1 MKAKCSN
8 WEYQHEMLLRQIN
21 KMKKDEIDKIKEV
34 SKVSSQKSPLLKGF
48 PQPVV

>member
-8 WEYQHEMLLRQIN
+8 WEYKHEMLLRQIN
-21 KMKKDEIDKIKEV
+21 KMKKDEIDKIKEA
-34 SKVSSQKSPLLKGF
+34 LLKGF